1 MNNTTLDKLQL
12 NDFKKLVKIY
22 CVSSLGKELIDN
34 IKPKTSIYSV
44 DTMLKENKEARNI
57 LENSNHIPLEGVF
70 NLNSL
75 TDKVEKG
82 IILNPE
88 ELMKTEAFLRGCK
101 KIKNF
106 MENMRFYGETLSSYS
121 LNITDLTSI
130 EEEINFCIKANKI
143 DTNASS
149 ELKKIRRKIENCESK
164 IKDRLNKFLTSS
176 SNKKYIQEFLI
187 SKRDDRYVIPIK
199 ASYKHEVNG
208 VVLDTSSKGNTVFI
222 EPDSVSKFSTELI
235 SLKAEESIEEYRIL
249 SYLTELIFDKIQEI
263 RINTEVIANYDMIF
277 AKAKYSLNHNCIT
290 PNINNHGYIK
300 LVKAKHPLLKGNI
313 VPLDFEIGDKYRSLI
328 ITGPNAGGKTV
339 TLKTVG
345 ILTLMTQCGFDIPAE
360 EGTSISIF
368 ENIFVD
374 IGDNQSIENALSTF
388 SSHIQNIASII
399 NKSNKSTLVLLDEIG
414 SGTEPNEGAALAIAI
429 LDELYQI
436 GCITIAST
444 HYGEL
449 KKFATMHPDFENA
462 GMMFNKNTLEPLYKL
477 TIGHSQNSNAL
488 FISKKMGIR
497 DKVLKKANNYINNK
511 DYEINLIDSRK
522 IRNEEKID
530 NTIQTYD
537 YEIGDKIR
545 LLDKDDFGI
554 VYTGIDKFNNL
565 QVLYKDE
572 FITVNVKRTKPY
584 LKAKDLYPEGYDLN
598 SLFVSFKDRKLEK
611 DIARGSKNALKKIQK
626 EIKNASH

>member
-1 MNNTTLDKLQL
+1 MNNTTLDNLQL
-12 NDFKKLVKIY
+12 NDLKKLVKIY

-75 TDKVEKG
+75 IDKVEKG

-164 IKDRLNKFLTSS
+164 IKDKLNKFLTSS

-199 ASYKHEVNG
+199 TSYKHEVNG
-208 VVLDTSSKGNTVFI
+208 VVLDISSKGNTVFI

-429 LDELYQI
+429 LDELYQM

>member
-1 MNNTTLDKLQL
+1 MNNTTLDNLQL
-12 NDFKKLVKIY
+12 NDLKKLVKIY

-57 LENSNHIPLEGVF
+57 LQNSNHIPLEGVF

-75 TDKVEKG
+75 IDKVEKG

-429 LDELYQI
+429 LDELYQM

>member
-1 MNNTTLDKLQL
+1 MNNTTLDNLQL
-12 NDFKKLVKIY
+12 NDLKKLVKIY

-75 TDKVEKG
+75 IDKVEKG

-164 IKDRLNKFLTSS
+164 IKDKLNKFLTSS

-429 LDELYQI
+429 LDELYQM